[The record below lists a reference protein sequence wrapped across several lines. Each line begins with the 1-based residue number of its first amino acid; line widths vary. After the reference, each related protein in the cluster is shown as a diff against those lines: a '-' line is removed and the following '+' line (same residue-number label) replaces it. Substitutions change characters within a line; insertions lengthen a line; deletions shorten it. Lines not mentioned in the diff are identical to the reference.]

1 MEDSKKVIL
10 GILILSVFVLIVSIS
25 SFYVQTEISSGNACG
40 CSIPIPLFI
49 PFLASIGLFMGTMV
63 YYLIS
68 PKFDKKKIDKN
79 SLLNFLD
86 GDERKVFGIVLDKKE
101 INQAQLVR
109 ETNLSKVKVSRI
121 IKRFENKGLIEKVSV
136 GKINMI
142 KLNKKISNLI

>member
-1 MEDSKKVIL
+1 MEESKKIIL
-10 GILILSVFVLIVSIS
+10 GILILSVFVLIVSVS

-49 PFLASIGLFMGTMV
+49 PFLASIGLFIGTLI
-63 YYLIS
+63 YYMFS
-68 PKFDKKKIDKN
+68 PRFEKNKLDKK
-79 SLLNFLD
+79 SLLNFLG
-86 GDERKVFGIVLDKKE
+86 GDERKVFGVMLDKKE

-121 IKRFENKGLIEKVSV
+121 IKRFENKGLIEKISI

-142 KLNKKISNLI
+142 KLKREISELI

>member
-10 GILILSVFVLIVSIS
+10 GILILSVFVLIVSVS

-49 PFLASIGLFMGTMV
+49 PFLASIGLFMGTMI
-63 YYLIS
+63 YYLLS

-79 SLLNFLD
+79 SLLNFLE
-86 GDERKVFGIVLDKKE
+86 GDERKVFGVVLDKKE

-109 ETNLSKVKVSRI
+109 ETNLSKVKISRI
-121 IKRFENKGLIEKVSV
+121 IKRFENKGLIEKVSI

-142 KLNKKISNLI
+142 KLNKKISELI